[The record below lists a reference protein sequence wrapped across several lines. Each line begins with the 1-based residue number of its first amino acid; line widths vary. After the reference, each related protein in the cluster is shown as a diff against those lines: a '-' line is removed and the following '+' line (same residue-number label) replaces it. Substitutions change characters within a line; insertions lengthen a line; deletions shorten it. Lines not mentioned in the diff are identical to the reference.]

1 MTSRSPRP
9 LKIAI
14 AGLGTV
20 GGGLLTLART
30 PGGALASVVEVVAV
44 SARNRDRARSVDLE
58 GYRWFDDPVG
68 MAAIEGLDVFVELI
82 GGSQGPARDAVEAAL
97 SRGVDVVTANKALL
111 AEHGAALA
119 ALAEA
124 NGAQLRYEAAVAGG
138 VPAIKA
144 LREGLSANRV
154 SAVSGILNGTC
165 NYILTEMEQ
174 TGRGFGDVLAD
185 AQKAGYAEAD
195 PSFDVKGLDAGHK
208 VSILAALAFGTA
220 PDFAAV
226 RCEGIEA
233 IDAVDLAAAREM
245 GRRIRLVAYAALV
258 DGKLDQAVR
267 PELLALDHPL
277 ASVFGPTNAVVID
290 AEPVGRI
297 TLVGSGAGA
306 GPTASAVAADLLD
319 LAHGGDRP
327 VFAGPAAAGF
337 VRLLPAEASP
347 AARFYLRLRVKDR
360 PGVIA
365 SIAEALAKHDVSIES
380 MVQKPV
386 ADAASVPIVLTVQ
399 ACPEAVMR
407 RAVAEIAALES
418 LAEHPCLIRI
428 EG

>member
-20 GGGLLTLART
+20 GGGLLALART

-44 SARNRDRARSVDLE
+44 STRNRERARSVDLG
-58 GYRWFDDPVG
+58 GYRWFDDPVA

-82 GGSQGPARDAVEAAL
+82 GGSGGPAREAVETAL

-138 VPAIKA
+138 IPAIKA

-174 TGRGFGDVLAD
+174 TGRGFGEVLAD

-267 PELLALDHPL
+267 PELLSLDHPL
-277 ASVFGPTNAVVID
+277 ANVFGPTNAVVID

-297 TLVGSGAGA
+297 TLVGRGAGA

-327 VFAGPAAAGF
+327 VFAGPAGGF
-337 VRLLPAEASP
+337 ASLQPAQASP